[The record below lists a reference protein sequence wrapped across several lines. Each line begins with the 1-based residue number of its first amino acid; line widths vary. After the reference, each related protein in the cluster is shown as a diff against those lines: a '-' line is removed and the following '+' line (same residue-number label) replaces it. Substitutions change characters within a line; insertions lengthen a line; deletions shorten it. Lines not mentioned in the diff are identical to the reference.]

1 MSNKD
6 ILVKKILN
14 EINLGYSKP
23 NKKLLLENKCEKPPN
38 GQTALSTMNQIM
50 QFQEYVWDTIEKDL
64 PKIKGSCNG
73 DGKDCSYDSIL
84 CSVKP
89 CKRKNAVDGL
99 YGGGTKTAWSKYGAQ
114 YKQKNSCWWVHD
126 GETGAKLIGQE
137 IPTTMKQTKNFQRWY
152 WTQFEKLPDND
163 NQKKNSELCA
173 KPCTYTEAVDGIFGL
188 SGSRTSNLWQA
199 WGKNYQNANPE
210 WYAEKIWD
218 KKTAEDET
226 KQEWIRKNFIF
237 TDDNPSGYN
246 GYSPVPNIF
255 DWLKKNAQVLFKPTK
270 EAAEVVKLPN
280 YGWDINKTLFPT
292 PKKYSA
298 SEFTNFY
305 PVEEQQAVAKIEQN
319 YLALQYTPPNMKSD
333 RLGKG
338 GTFETQQR
346 AIGGTSTQKTDY
358 DQYLEALSK
367 TKNPHVKSAEA
378 WNSRM
383 DNVGTQITSKCSR
396 PMKFWFNGFNNKPG
410 EERWL
415 SYYDVCKYAGGLW
428 TYIQGSQPICG
439 CRYMSDKNGLVD
451 FGGGNTR
458 GDATIVIKGTDGDFK
473 AADFDW
479 KSLSFELSF
488 QTKGGQQD
496 QIYGDGEL
504 DIHDIMTIAEIGTL
518 IAAVVATGGL
528 ATILFATSALIG
540 ITDSLIYFKEGDP
553 YMGTMMLAINLVG
566 GLDEIVSVVK
576 WGQGIAKTWTKET
589 LEIIAKKKVAKQILD
604 AAEKKILSE
613 VQQFVYKNQTEIV
626 AKMQWKMSYNF
637 VTDGLLTT
645 AKKNKWGWDVF
656 FNSVIKLA
664 KMVGKS
670 TIGGLVIKIGGAA
683 VTADQLYLLMNGNDE
698 QRKNAGLGKLM
709 DMLYSGLG
717 LSNEQKQEK
726 LKQENA
732 TTAWKAMQE
741 DIKQNASEYMSSE
754 VTAQLVK
761 FDPTAGYSKEENESW
776 AMQQNQIRSTKPDPT
791 QAKKQVQSSKILKAP
806 SISEIKLEGRIIE
819 VGMSGDSVS
828 QITNLLKLRGI
839 NDITNPSLY
848 DGLTAYYIYEFQDE
862 YKLTPTGN
870 VDAETYNWLTGD
882 ANNRQCDQIDKLK
895 TEGWIQIN
903 DMMRN
908 AKIAANQK
916 DKIIELKCKGNQDP
930 IYLYNKNYTGPSSS
944 GKEFFGKPENQNS
957 GIPKQY
963 SMLDNPQNE
972 NSDLQEQLLRI
983 KEIMR

>member
-1 MSNKD
+1 
-6 ILVKKILN
+6 
-14 EINLGYSKP
+14 
-23 NKKLLLENKCEKPPN
+23 
-38 GQTALSTMNQIM
+38 
-50 QFQEYVWDTIEKDL
+50 
-64 PKIKGSCNG
+64 
-73 DGKDCSYDSIL
+73 
-84 CSVKP
+84 
-89 CKRKNAVDGL
+89 
-99 YGGGTKTAWSKYGAQ
+99 
-114 YKQKNSCWWVHD
+114 
-126 GETGAKLIGQE
+126 
-137 IPTTMKQTKNFQRWY
+137 
-152 WTQFEKLPDND
+152 
-163 NQKKNSELCA
+163 
-173 KPCTYTEAVDGIFGL
+173 
-188 SGSRTSNLWQA
+188 
-199 WGKNYQNANPE
+199 
-210 WYAEKIWD
+210 
-218 KKTAEDET
+218 
-226 KQEWIRKNFIF
+226 
-237 TDDNPSGYN
+237 
-246 GYSPVPNIF
+246 
-255 DWLKKNAQVLFKPTK
+255 
-270 EAAEVVKLPN
+270 
-280 YGWDINKTLFPT
+280 
-292 PKKYSA
+292 
-298 SEFTNFY
+298 
-305 PVEEQQAVAKIEQN
+305 
-319 YLALQYTPPNMKSD
+319 
-333 RLGKG
+333 
-338 GTFETQQR
+338 
-346 AIGGTSTQKTDY
+346 
-358 DQYLEALSK
+358 
-367 TKNPHVKSAEA
+367 
-378 WNSRM
+378 
-383 DNVGTQITSKCSR
+383 
-396 PMKFWFNGFNNKPG
+396 
-410 EERWL
+410 
-415 SYYDVCKYAGGLW
+415 
-428 TYIQGSQPICG
+428 
-439 CRYMSDKNGLVD
+439 
-451 FGGGNTR
+451 
-458 GDATIVIKGTDGDFK
+458 
-473 AADFDW
+473 
-479 KSLSFELSF
+479 
-488 QTKGGQQD
+488 
-496 QIYGDGEL
+496 
-504 DIHDIMTIAEIGTL
+504 
-518 IAAVVATGGL
+518 
-528 ATILFATSALIG
+528 
-540 ITDSLIYFKEGDP
+540 
-553 YMGTMMLAINLVG
+553 
-566 GLDEIVSVVK
+566 
-576 WGQGIAKTWTKET
+576 
-589 LEIIAKKKVAKQILD
+589 
-604 AAEKKILSE
+604 
-613 VQQFVYKNQTEIV
+613 
-626 AKMQWKMSYNF
+626 
-637 VTDGLLTT
+637 
-645 AKKNKWGWDVF
+645 
-656 FNSVIKLA
+656 
-664 KMVGKS
+664 MVGKS